1 LSVTDRQDSFRVP
14 TSGDGAAIRCGK
26 IRDAFAEMI
35 RSTKIIAEEAT
46 VDWIEQIF
54 GFSPDGGDGSTE
66 ALIVVACTIA
76 LATLIV
82 AFSPKLRGYL
92 RQRFTR
98 GPLGS

>member
-1 LSVTDRQDSFRVP
+1 
-14 TSGDGAAIRCGK
+14 
-26 IRDAFAEMI
+26 M
-35 RSTKIIAEEAT
+35 
-46 VDWIEQIF
+46 DWIEQIF

-82 AFSPKLRGYL
+82 AFSPKLRLYL

-98 GPLGS
+98 RPLGS